1 MLCNEKIIYKFI
13 FYLKISQE
21 RMPTPLTNIKSQQLK
36 KATVVVRESSGL
48 LKHSNSS
55 YIVVQDEMLIAEMT
69 NRINEMVIYKEPSEI
84 EILQELVREKR
95 LAPIAEETSN
105 LKVDENS
112 LKSTG
117 HSFEII
123 RNCKRYEPTSKVS
136 PSY

>member
-1 MLCNEKIIYKFI
+1 M
-13 FYLKISQE
+13 SQE
-21 RMPTPLTNIKSQQLK
+21 RMTIPLKNIKSQELK

-48 LKHSNSS
+48 LNHSNSS
-55 YIVVQDEMLIAEMT
+55 YIVKIPDEILIAEMT
-69 NRINEMVIYKEPSEI
+69 DRINEMVIYEEPSEI
-84 EILQELVREKR
+84 KILQEIVREKR
-95 LAPIAEETSN
+95 LAPNAEETSK
-105 LKVDENS
+105 LKGDENS